1 MIITYKYNDLFIVIN
16 VYFMQVN
23 HVRCCMFR
31 IHNLKS
37 VYKCLLRVAGNA
49 VQKVTNQLLFVK
61 YKKKGDNFMC
71 WNSLYTYTLWQ
82 TRPVIDCYC
91 NLQLGQRAWPV
102 IIYSVNCLVQ
112 RAWTIIKLFTGR
124 FFILFLWCIVLIKP
138 KVVHEWFLFLIMF
151 LQY

>member
-23 HVRCCMFR
+23 HFRCCMFR

-61 YKKKGDNFMC
+61 YKKKGDNFIC
-71 WNSLYTYTLWQ
+71 AETLYILILYG
-82 TRPVIDCYC
+82 RPG
-91 NLQLGQRAWPV
+91 L
-102 IIYSVNCLVQ
+102 
-112 RAWTIIKLFTGR
+112 
-124 FFILFLWCIVLIKP
+124 
-138 KVVHEWFLFLIMF
+138 
-151 LQY
+151 